1 MYRLKISKLYKEDT
15 SSSYYYIK
23 NKLEAPMAAINLK
36 TEIKDKI
43 NKIKEN
49 PNIRPLVQDKYLALL
64 GFRSINVK
72 NYIIFYIVE
81 EHNKCIKIVRF
92 LHSRRNWI
100 NILKETIIE

>member
-1 MYRLKISKLYKEDT
+1 MYRLEFSKLYDNDVEI
-15 SSSYYYIK
+15 SYNYIK
-23 NKLEAPMAAINLK
+23 DKLEAPMAANNLIK
-36 TEIKDKI
+36 EIMEKLI
-43 NKIKEN
+43 KIKEN

-72 NYIIFYIVE
+72 NYIIFYIIGDD
-81 EHNKCIKIVRF
+81 NKHLKIVRF